1 MARVPL
7 NEPSQQWL
15 GQPNGTRNQ
24 TPNPVDLSETAPY
37 RCLEV
42 SRGRVSRLSSASN
55 NLPRDSRVP
64 PTICLEALECVPPTI
79 CLETL
84 ECLSRLSS
92 ASNNL
97 PRDSRVRPLFLSFAR
112 MFVESQ
118 CDECLRGLEAGSRGS
133 RGSRDPPTIASHM
146 AKLNVYPYQ
155 NFEMYAMS
163 AW

>member
-1 MARVPL
+1 MNPANSGWASQMAREIKPQIPL
-7 NEPSQQWL
+7 IYRRLHLTDAS
-15 GQPNGTRNQ
+15 
-24 TPNPVDLSETAPY
+24 
-37 RCLEV
+37 RCLEAG
-42 SRGRVSRLSSASN
+42 SRG
-55 NLPRDSRVP
+55 SRVP